1 MVGGGVD
8 VWFFCL
14 LYVTICQS
22 VLCGSG
28 VGVAVCV
35 IRLVVPVA
43 VGWVGVY
50 GCRSGWR

>member
-28 VGVAVCV
+28 VGVAVCERGV
-35 IRLVVPVA
+35 AVCAIRLVVPVA
-43 VGWVGVY
+43 VG
-50 GCRSGWR
+50 